1 MYDPVCL
8 KYSDIGLLENVI
20 SLFDLQNSRTI
31 EISDKYKQKHLI
43 HIYLLHKLLLQ
54 LDNVSRTFRYVFK
67 PNTTDAEEIMSH
79 FQNANISLVDVA
91 CKIVVIGK
99 LQETCRPLQ
108 VI

>member
-43 HIYLLHKLLLQ
+43 HISTAQ
-54 LDNVSRTFRYVFK
+54 TF
-67 PNTTDAEEIMSH
+67 
-79 FQNANISLVDVA
+79 VA
-91 CKIVVIGK
+91 IG
-99 LQETCRPLQ
+99 
-108 VI
+108 